1 MKQKILYYLSLED
14 ARLRDYLLIIGGA
27 CVWVGALVWYFYIA

>member
-14 ARLRDYLLIIGGA
+14 ARPRDYLLIIGGA
-27 CVWVGALVWYFYIA
+27 CVWVSALGYYFYID